1 MYKVVKYFTDLK
13 DGNHAYKVGEIYP
26 RQGVKPTQTRIDELA
41 SNKNRQGVP
50 LIAIV
55 TEENKA
61 DEVKAD
67 ELPKKSRK
75 KKTEIE
81 E

>member
-26 RQGVKPTQTRIDELA
+26 RQGVEPTQARIDELS

-50 LIAIV
+50 LIALIP
-55 TEENKA
+55 ENKQGIPLI
-61 DEVKAD
+61 EPIV
-67 ELPKKSRK
+67 EQPKTTK
-75 KKTEIE
+75 KRGK
-81 E
+81 

>member
-13 DGNHAYKVGEIYP
+13 NGNHAYKVGEIYP
-26 RQGVKPTQTRIDELA
+26 RQGVEPTQARIDELS

-50 LIAIV
+50 LIALIPENKTTDEV
-55 TEENKA
+55 TEE
-61 DEVKAD
+61 EM
-67 ELPKKSRK
+67 PKKSRK

>member
-13 DGNHAYKVGEIYP
+13 DGNHAYKVGEVYP
-26 RQGVKPTQTRIDELA
+26 RQGVEPTQARIEELA

-61 DEVKAD
+61 DVVNAD

-75 KKTEIE
+75 KKAEIE